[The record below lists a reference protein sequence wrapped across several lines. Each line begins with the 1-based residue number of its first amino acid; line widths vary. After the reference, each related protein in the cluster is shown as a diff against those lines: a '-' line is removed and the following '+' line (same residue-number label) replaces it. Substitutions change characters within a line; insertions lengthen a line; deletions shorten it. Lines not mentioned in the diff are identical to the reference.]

1 MANEG
6 KIAENIANSAA
17 NGAVSS
23 NVQNNGKAIPKHKA
37 TTNIQIDND
46 SPSVSNNN
54 NKSFKQTAKE
64 LYANYGSGAKNNID
78 MSPEEEKAYNKE
90 RNIKATQDV
99 IDSSADVAASSKHWI
114 PKVAGY
120 THKTLN
126 AITNNKY
133 GRGVAKVADGVNTLL
148 PGSKGLIRGAS
159 ESGAAKAVGNALSSK
174 NGGASKAGEKVGEE
188 AEKVAGK
195 TAENVAKSSSKK
207 AAEKTLKSSSEGN
220 ASASV
225 EFYKK
230 PLFWLIAGV
239 PVILVLLVIF
249 VILMAEDISEI
260 YGTGEFP
267 YAQMDFSQTI
277 KVKTGNSYST
287 VDMDDY
293 VAGVLPAEV
302 GEFSSSKD
310 TLKAAAIAARTYA
323 LKKMK
328 TQGYVINSTANQ
340 VYNSD
345 SKYTK
350 SGNVFYEAAHETAGV
365 VLVTGEE
372 GNYSFMNTEY
382 DALAINESCGGSET
396 ADTFTI
402 CQKGV
407 QIPVAW
413 AKSHGLTEGALNIY
427 RKAYHGRG
435 MSQWGAFY
443 LASEQKYNYKMI
455 LNLFYDNPIIVS
467 LYPPA
472 PKQGEIALEIKV
484 TPDKASQLTHNSVA
498 NFLSSKGKNIKS
510 VNDGL
515 RDAVIKAGPGTRE
528 GVATAALYLINTFL
542 EYDIRLPYQMGGG
555 WAGNCK
561 FDCRTNRY
569 YGINPKWGSAVDNKS
584 AKYNSLGMD
593 CASFVTWAFHTGGL
607 KYPSG
612 DIKQFGYLSGEHV
625 IYHNVKNT
633 SEYKGQPGDFMY
645 HPGHVMLI
653 LGYYSEGNQEGYYI
667 AEASGY
673 QNDIRVIKRSIS
685 SLSSTNKIGE
695 MTYHYKNSRV
705 SDYKSAFDKGRLD

>member
-23 NVQNNGKAIPKHKA
+23 VAKNTTNKVPKHTA
-37 TTNIQIDND
+37 VHNSINNTTVDSNNAPSSKQIRTDILN
-46 SPSVSNNN
+46 SYNNSNNN
-54 NKSFKQTAKE
+54 SDETADMSSEEKREYLKQKDIENNAKALDTAADIAANSGNA
-64 LYANYGSGAKNNID
+64 YAKFFGNLHKILAKNNWYRNFTAKTARTANKLAPGAQSIVNKAAQSD
-78 MSPEEEKAYNKE
+78 TLQKVGKALANKSVEKAGEEAGK
-90 RNIKATQDV
+90 
-99 IDSSADVAASSKHWI
+99 
-114 PKVAGY
+114 KVAE
-120 THKTLN
+120 N
-126 AITNNKY
+126 ASKEA
-133 GRGVAKVADGVNTLL
+133 AKEAL
-148 PGSKGLIRGAS
+148 SKAS
-159 ESGAAKAVGNALSSK
+159 ESR
-174 NGGASKAGEKVGEE
+174 
-188 AEKVAGK
+188 
-195 TAENVAKSSSKK
+195 SSSDSK
-207 AAEKTLKSSSEGN
+207 
-220 ASASV
+220 
-225 EFYKK
+225 EFYKN
-230 PLFWLIAGV
+230 PIFWIVAGIPVTIVFLIIYV
-239 PVILVLLVIF
+239 VLLSSDA
-249 VILMAEDISEI
+249 LNM

-267 YAQMDFSQTI
+267 YAQMDFSKTI
-277 KVKTGNSYST
+277 KVKTGNSYSN
-287 VDMDDY
+287 VAMDDY

-302 GEFSSSKD
+302 GEFSSSKE

-345 SKYTK
+345 SKFTK
-350 SGNVFYEAAHETAGV
+350 SGNVFYEAAHATAGV

-396 ADTFTI
+396 ADTFTL

-443 LASEQKYNYKMI
+443 LASEQNYDYKRI
-455 LNLFYDNPIIVS
+455 LNLFYDNPKIVS

-472 PKQGEIALEIKV
+472 PKKSEIALEITV
-484 TPDKASQLTHNSVA
+484 TPSKASQLTHNSVA
-498 NFLSSKGKNIKS
+498 NFLSSKGKDIKS

-607 KYPSG
+607 SYPSG

-625 IYHNVKNT
+625 KYHNVKNT